1 MKWKL
6 ISVHLEIVLIST
18 QDKFALK
25 VPQAW
30 KSFWTYSMVLL
41 GTWVKGRL
49 VSVRFEIVLI
59 LTQDRCMICAERAIV
74 LEVLLG
80 APDGTPRL
88 HGSCGISFGP
98 FRDGVSVTAR

>member
-6 ISVHLEIVLIST
+6 VSVRLEIVLIST

-49 VSVRFEIVLI
+49 VSVRLFIELVS
-59 LTQDRCMICAERAIV
+59 TQDRCTV
-74 LEVLLG
+74 
-80 APDGTPRL
+80 
-88 HGSCGISFGP
+88 
-98 FRDGVSVTAR
+98 